1 MEAAVV
7 AWSSRILR
15 DGMRILLFVLATL
28 TMYGAW
34 T

>member
-15 DGMRILLFVLATL
+15 DGMRILLLVLATL